1 MVEAIQCPS
10 CQTRYGLRPARVRT
24 GLRRAQCYRC
34 GDVFHIEA
42 EVRRLLGQPE
52 PVEVSE
58 PVELGSPT
66 STANVPLAALAEAMQ
81 APEAAAHDASAPTP
95 ALEAHDLA
103 LGDLELPEPGGAA
116 AESAIAP
123 SGSWPSPA
131 ETAPIPSMAAPV
143 PLALPAPEP
152 ESGAAPELAPGPEE
166 VTGSYSSAR
175 DAIAR
180 LFGDAPPAP
189 SPTAKLRSALDMDA
203 GMKALEDTLGGVRP
217 ESLST
222 APFSAPAP
230 APAPEPQ
237 AAAPAMPDFPEL
249 PELPALPDLSEAP
262 AATTAAEAVPMEA
275 SELPHASATMR
286 MTAAEMLA
294 AIERAA
300 PAAAAPEP
308 PEITQEEVTM
318 VLPPPPSAPSP
329 LAASDPSALRLRI
342 GDQVYTGLDL
352 PTIAKWIEEGRVLE
366 EHQVARGMSENW
378 MEVSKVPALRPV
390 FERLRRGRSGGVEL
404 PPPPP
409 SSIADTGT
417 QKRGLFG
424 GMFGKKD

>member
-10 CQTRYGLRPARVRT
+10 CQTRYGLKPARVRT

-52 PVEVSE
+52 PAETVA
-58 PVELGSPT
+58 LGSPS
-66 STANVPLAALAEAMQ
+66 STANLPLSALAEAIQ
-81 APEAAAHDASAPTP
+81 APMAPETHNASAPTP
-95 ALEAHDLA
+95 ALEAHDLT
-103 LGDLELPEPGGAA
+103 LGDLELPEPGAPVAA
-116 AESAIAP
+116 PVPEAAP
-123 SGSWPSPA
+123 AWPSPA

-143 PLALPAPEP
+143 PLALPEP
-152 ESGAAPELAPGPEE
+152 EAAPELAPGPEE

-175 DAIAR
+175 DAIAK

-222 APFSAPAP
+222 APFSAPA
-230 APAPEPQ
+230 APEPEPQ
-237 AAAPAMPDFPEL
+237 AAASVMPEMPEL
-249 PELPALPDLSEAP
+249 PELPALPELPPLPEAAP
-262 AATTAAEAVPMEA
+262 AAAEAVPMEA

-300 PAAAAPEP
+300 PAGSAAAAPEP

-329 LAASDPSALRLRI
+329 LAAGDPSALRLKI

-378 MEVSKVPALRPV
+378 MEAAKVPALRPV
-390 FERLRRGRSGGVEL
+390 FERLRRGRSGGADL

-409 SSIADTGT
+409 SSIADTGA